1 MRLAWGQLTGDP
13 ACVHGPRLQNLRS
26 AAPASRDMIMH
37 AEKWYGVAWQWLSN
51 SQAVMYGADQNG
63 SVTTVLLTLSSQ
75 TTSGRIRCHADS
87 KIAGAETSHGAA
99 GQWLSNPQ
107 AVMYGVDQ
115 TGAVTTVLLTLSN
128 PTVPQ
133 QPAGTV
139 TNNNSEFCLPQCHLH
154 ALEPALFHVAEQSVP
169 AC

>member
-1 MRLAWGQLTGDP
+1 
-13 ACVHGPRLQNLRS
+13 
-26 AAPASRDMIMH
+26 MH
-37 AEKWYGVAWQWLSN
+37 AEKWY
-51 SQAVMYGADQNG
+51 
-63 SVTTVLLTLSSQ
+63 
-75 TTSGRIRCHADS
+75 
-87 KIAGAETSHGAA
+87 GAA

-139 TNNNSEFCLPQCHLH
+139 TNNNSENLPPSMPPNWK
-154 ALEPALFHVAEQSVP
+154 AWNE
-169 AC
+169 

>member
-1 MRLAWGQLTGDP
+1 MAHTHRRTEGT
-13 ACVHGPRLQNLRS
+13 
-26 AAPASRDMIMH
+26 
-37 AEKWYGVAWQWLSN
+37 
-51 SQAVMYGADQNG
+51 
-63 SVTTVLLTLSSQ
+63 
-75 TTSGRIRCHADS
+75 
-87 KIAGAETSHGAA
+87 ETSPGAA

-139 TNNNSEFCLPQCHLH
+139 TNNNSEPCLPDCHC
-154 ALEPALFHVAEQSVP
+154 LFLDDLCHVTEQSLP
-169 AC
+169 S

>member
-1 MRLAWGQLTGDP
+1 
-13 ACVHGPRLQNLRS
+13 
-26 AAPASRDMIMH
+26 
-37 AEKWYGVAWQWLSN
+37 
-51 SQAVMYGADQNG
+51 MYGADQTG

-75 TTSGRIRCHADS
+75 TDSERNTCHDS
-87 KIAGAETSHGAA
+87 RIAGAETSHGAA

-115 TGAVTTVLLTLSN
+115 TGAVTTVLLTMSN

-154 ALEPALFHVAEQSVP
+154 ALGSALCHVAEQSVP

>member
-1 MRLAWGQLTGDP
+1 M
-13 ACVHGPRLQNLRS
+13 CS
-26 AAPASRDMIMH
+26 
-37 AEKWYGVAWQWLSN
+37 
-51 SQAVMYGADQNG
+51 ADQTG
-63 SVTTVLLTLSSQ
+63 SVTAALLTLSSQ
-75 TTSGRIRCHADS
+75 KNPEIYRCHADS
-87 KIAGAETSHGAA
+87 RIAGAETSPGAA

-139 TNNNSEFCLPQCHLH
+139 TNNNSEFCLPQCHLQ
-154 ALEPALFHVAEQSVP
+154 ALGTCLCQVRKQSLPSCLVSSTVVSLHSRCSVTHTYWKHVCFPYSDMAEAGVALQLHTMHDAS
-169 AC
+169 